1 MAEEEKKDD
10 QKAGFKEEEAKKDD
24 SLDLKKV
31 AEGDA
36 KEEPKQEEAAP
47 APKKIN
53 LIYDALLLHSAGQ
66 EINEANVKK
75 VADAT
80 GASVDEAQI
89 KALVAALD
97 GVDITDAI
105 SKAAVAGPVAAPAG
119 GDAASDAGAEKKE
132 EKSAEEVEKKAE
144 EAAEGLSSLFG

>member
-1 MAEEEKKDD
+1 M
-10 QKAGFKEEEAKKDD
+10 
-24 SLDLKKV
+24 
-31 AEGDA
+31 
-36 KEEPKQEEAAP
+36 
-47 APKKIN
+47 N